1 MDVLHGCKL
10 SRCHA
15 LEIGGGDVG
24 HWEGEDI
31 DVGVAENV
39 SIDGHRQEGGLT
51 VNGAA
56 CTKQCCVCAEVVV
69 VPWAMMWKAG
79 LVAFRYLG
87 VEIAGFRGVFVS
99 GEGELKDV
107 VSDLARY
114 FEEWRGGLGVFS
126 DLAWYFEE
134 WRGGLGVC
142 RKCLLW
148 SQLACFFSARSERS
162 TRCFGRIGADSRLN
176 PVSCGCFCPD
186 HGCIDDGR
194 ANVGC
199 NLHCVLLIG
208 TGPAVHVELCNI
220 SVGLACLVVA
230 RHPRQG
236 AAKSSLEASI

>member
-1 MDVLHGCKL
+1 MLHGCKL

-39 SIDGHRQEGGLT
+39 SIDGHRQEGGLI

-87 VEIAGFRGVFVS
+87 VEIAGLRGIFVS

-107 VSDLARY
+107 V
-114 FEEWRGGLGVFS
+114 S

-194 ANVGC
+194 ANFGC
-199 NLHCVLLIG
+199 NLRYVLD
-208 TGPAVHVELCNI
+208 TGPPGHV
-220 SVGLACLVVA
+220 
-230 RHPRQG
+230 
-236 AAKSSLEASI
+236 K